1 MTLRTHKLTHSST
14 DDRGLKAECPNCLLT
29 LRPQSDGFFKCPA
42 INGESRSQCV
52 TQGRFTVQDIDD
64 EQNRTHLKLVV
75 FEDDLLLEEMNR
87 RKAWIKINEAN
98 RLSGLPPLSMD

>member
-1 MTLRTHKLTHSST
+1 MTLRAHKLTHSST

-42 INGESRSQCV
+42 IYKSAVTCV

-64 EQNRTHLKLVV
+64 EQKRTHLKMVV
-75 FEDDLLLEEMNR
+75 FEDDIRLE
-87 RKAWIKINEAN
+87 KINEAN
-98 RLSGLPPLSMD
+98 RRSGLPPLSMD

>member
-1 MTLRTHKLTHSST
+1 MTVRTHKLTHSST

-42 INGESRSQCV
+42 INGESRSRCV

-75 FEDDLLLEEMNR
+75 FEDDLLLE
-87 RKAWIKINEAN
+87 KINEAN
-98 RLSGLPPLSMD
+98 QLSGLPPLSMG